1 MSNRI
6 NILDDLTI
14 NKIAAGEVV
23 ERPSSVVKELVENSI
38 DAKSNKVIVDIAD
51 GGKKYIRITD
61 NGSGILSSEVEKS
74 FLRHAT
80 SKINNIEDLYDLY
93 SLGFR
98 GEALASISAVS
109 KLEMIT
115 KSKEESVGT
124 KIIVEGGKIISKE
137 PIGTNNGTT
146 IIIKDIFFNTPVRQK
161 FLKSTH
167 AETIN
172 ISDLIN
178 KLAIGNPDVQ
188 FKYINNGKQI
198 LNTPG
203 DGKLNNA
210 IRSIYGKDIT
220 ENLIPVEFECNYFRM
235 SGFIGNNNVYRSN
248 KNLQHTYINKRF
260 VKSKVVLD
268 AIAEAYKSI
277 IPIGKHG
284 ICFLNI
290 SINPS
295 KIDVN
300 IHPTKLEVK
309 FEDEKDLYIELRDYL
324 RRKLL
329 SSNLI
334 GKYEYYGKNTN
345 PSLKINNE
353 LDKVKESYED
363 IEVVEISKG
372 ENIEEFKSVTDMI
385 NKSISNKKE
394 KFNDS
399 LSFDDNKNTN
409 NIDYHSFNEFDK
421 VLKDDS
427 LSTKKLENLIL
438 NKESTLLKG
447 EEELKMNSSK
457 NLNISKVDNKDEFII
472 NGNVDISKS
481 FSIEDL
487 EKLDQEEDDKNK
499 KIKTNKFEDMVVE
512 NVVDSTQ
519 ENFFE
524 EETNKFLLSG
534 YNVVGTIF
542 DTYIILQKGS
552 SMYLLDQHVAH
563 ERILYERY
571 MDKFYSHDISMQ
583 MLLDPI
589 ILELSN
595 VDMLHVENNLDLFM
609 KFGFEIEIFGN
620 NHIMI
625 RCVPTVFGV
634 PESEKFILQ
643 IIDNIEE
650 IKNNYELKGEK
661 FASMACRAAIK
672 ANDKIHNLEIDSLI
686 KQLNQC
692 KNPFTCPHGRPI
704 IVEITMKEIEK
715 MFKRIM

>member
-1 MSNRI
+1 MNNKI

-23 ERPSSVVKELVENSI
+23 ERPSSVVKELVENCI
-38 DAKSNKVIVDIAD
+38 DANSSKIIIDIVD
-51 GGKKYIRITD
+51 GGKKSIRITD

-80 SKINNIEDLYDLY
+80 SKINKIDDLYDLY

-98 GEALASISAVS
+98 GEALASISAIS
-109 KLEMIT
+109 RLEMIT
-115 KSKEESVGT
+115 KSKDEVVGT
-124 KIIVEGGKIISKE
+124 KVLVEGGKIISKE
-137 PIGTNNGTT
+137 PVGTNNGTT

-178 KLAIGNPDVQ
+178 KLAIGNPGIQ
-188 FKYINNGKQI
+188 FKYINNTKQM

-203 DGKLNNA
+203 DGKLINV

-220 ENLIPVEFECNYFRM
+220 ENLIDVNFECKYFRM
-235 SGFIGNNNVYRSN
+235 SGYIGNNNAYRSN

-260 VKSKVVLD
+260 VKSKVILD
-268 AIAEAYKSI
+268 AIAESYKSI
-277 IPIGKHG
+277 IPIGKHPV
-284 ICFLNI
+284 CFLNI

-324 RRKLL
+324 RRRLL

-334 GKYEYYGKNTN
+334 GKYDTYDKTSNQT
-345 PSLKINNE
+345 INSTDYI
-353 LDKVKESYED
+353 DKVKD
-363 IEVVEISKG
+363 NTKPIDVVEINSDMK
-372 ENIEEFKSVTDMI
+372 IDSFKSMDDVLNNISYDNNIT
-385 NKSISNKKE
+385 KSIE
-394 KFNDS
+394 KSITANQAFLINE
-399 LSFDDNKNTN
+399 DNT
-409 NIDYHSFNEFDK
+409 DYTRS
-421 VLKDDS
+421 
-427 LSTKKLENLIL
+427 L
-438 NKESTLLKG
+438 NKD
-447 EEELKMNSSK
+447 NVI
-457 NLNISKVDNKDEFII
+457 ISKVNNKDEFKIE
-472 NGNVDISKS
+472 GNLDVSKT
-481 FSIEDL
+481 FTMEDL
-487 EKLDQEEDDKNK
+487 EKLDKEESELVNNTYESNKHENIDTIQETFFESKD
-499 KIKTNKFEDMVVE
+499 NKFSLE
-512 NVVDSTQ
+512 
-519 ENFFE
+519 
-524 EETNKFLLSG
+524 G

-542 DTYIILQKGS
+542 NTYIVLQKND

-563 ERILYERY
+563 ERVLYERY
-571 MDKFYSHDISMQ
+571 MDKFYNHDINMQ

-595 VDMLHVENNLDLFM
+595 VDMLQVEKNIDLFM

-625 RCVPTVFGV
+625 RCVPTIFGA

-643 IIDNIEE
+643 IIDNIDD

-661 FASMACRAAIK
+661 FASMACKAAIK
-672 ANDKIHNLEIDSLI
+672 ANDKIHSLEIDSLI
-686 KQLNQC
+686 NQLSMC

-704 IVEITMKEIEK
+704 IVEITKKEIEK